1 MILPF
6 YSKSSDNPEYG
17 HDKGAPENPFLKIKI
32 ILTTII
38 SLILWGNLFCF
49 KLFWIPP
56 AGNVIGAINAKVIKQ
71 KFFRRLFII
80 YLKLPYLG
88 CYY

>member
-6 YSKSSDNPEYG
+6 YSKASDNPEYG

-38 SLILWGNLFCF
+38 SLILWLLCF
-49 KLFWIPP
+49 YI
-56 AGNVIGAINAKVIKQ
+56 IS
-71 KFFRRLFII
+71 FREI
-80 YLKLPYLG
+80 
-88 CYY
+88 